1 MRTRVRDLR
10 IVRLLLDALLGLIIA
25 IVLVGVVLGRI
36 LPALGH
42 QTLVVSGGSMEP
54 AISLGSIVV
63 LSEVPAEAVAVGD
76 VVTLRHPE
84 AGTIITHRVSQVAEL
99 PAGIHFE
106 TKGDA
111 NADPEGALSPAS
123 WMLGRVWFS
132 VPLAGYLLQLMAIPS
147 GIVFILCLAGLL
159 LAALWVLDDMEEERS
174 AGDAPLDHAPLD
186 HAPLDHAP
194 LDHAPLDHAPLE
206 TGLSEG

>member
-1 MRTRVRDLR
+1 MTVRTGDLR
-10 IVRLLLDALLGLIIA
+10 FVRLLLEALLGVVIA
-25 IVLVGVVLGRI
+25 IVVAGVVLARL
-36 LPALGH
+36 LPLLDH

-63 LSEVPAEAVAVGD
+63 LSEVPAEAVVVGD

-84 AGTIITHRVSQVAEL
+84 AGTIITHRVTQVTEL
-99 PAGIHFE
+99 PAGIHFQ

-111 NADPEGALSPAS
+111 NADAEGALSPAS

-147 GIVFILCLAGLL
+147 GIVFFLCLAGLL
-159 LAALWVLDDMEEERS
+159 VAALWVLDDMEGEQTAAARRS
-174 AGDAPLDHAPLD
+174 HGVARRTGQAVDQTA
-186 HAPLDHAP
+186 
-194 LDHAPLDHAPLE
+194 LE